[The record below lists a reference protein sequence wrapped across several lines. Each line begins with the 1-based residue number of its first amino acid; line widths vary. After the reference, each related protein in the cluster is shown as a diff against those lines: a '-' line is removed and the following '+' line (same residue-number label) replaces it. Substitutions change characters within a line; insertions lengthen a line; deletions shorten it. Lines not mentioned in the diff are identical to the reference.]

1 MRRSLFRVED
11 VALVVPDI
19 GPAARLVPRL
29 DQHHAAA
36 RRLKA
41 DRERKAAEARARQLA
56 KDEAKQDKRTAKLL
70 DKAEKRLLKE
80 EKKGLK
86 RKQKHEKDLAKAH
99 LKRIEESGITQKKA
113 KQWVSAARVLV
124 PVLLPLAYKA
134 LTSFQQGQVN
144 NRAAGLGLTSQ
155 DLARHSGR
163 GAELKARIDAV
174 RQNVEQSDKLGDGF
188 KGDAR
193 VRLDELEQAVRNA
206 DILVVAVGRPG
217 IVPGEWVKPGAVVI
231 DVGINRIDAPEL
243 GDGRTRL
250 VGDVDFAAVVPHAG
264 AVTPVPGGVGPM
276 TIACLLRN
284 TLVAAHHRAG
294 LPLPAGL

>member
-1 MRRSLFRVED
+1 MGIFEAIRKSR
-11 VALVVPDI
+11 AKT
-19 GPAARLVPRL
+19 
-29 DQHHAAA
+29 
-36 RRLKA
+36 KA
-41 DRERKAAEARARQLA
+41 EVKAAQSHARQLA
-56 KDEAKQDKRTAKLL
+56 KQEAKADERVAKLL

-99 LKRIEESGITQKKA
+99 LKRIQESGITQKKA

-163 GAELKARIDAV
+163 GAELKARIDAARDTV
-174 RQNVEQSDKLGDGF
+174 AHADNIGDGF
-188 KGDAR
+188 KRDAN

-206 DILVVAVGRPG
+206 EHANPEQRRLAYNSIDGDLNKLS
-217 IVPGEWVKPGAVVI
+217 GEVHEKLSQ
-231 DVGINRIDAPEL
+231 R
-243 GDGRTRL
+243 
-250 VGDVDFAAVVPHAG
+250 
-264 AVTPVPGGVGPM
+264 
-276 TIACLLRN
+276 
-284 TLVAAHHRAG
+284 
-294 LPLPAGL
+294 

>member
-1 MRRSLFRVED
+1 MGVFEAIRK
-11 VALVVPDI
+11 
-19 GPAARLVPRL
+19 AR
-29 DQHHAAA
+29 A
-36 RRLKA
+36 RTKA
-41 DRERKAAEARARQLA
+41 EIKAAEARARKMA
-56 KDEAKQDKRTAKLL
+56 KEQAKADQKTAKLL
-70 DKAEKRLLKE
+70 DKAEKRLIKE

-86 RKQKHEKDLAKAH
+86 RKRKHEKQLAEAH
-99 LKRIEESGITQKKA
+99 LKRIEQTGFTQKKA

-134 LTSFQQGQVN
+134 LASFQQGQVN

-206 DILVVAVGRPG
+206 EHA
-217 IVPGEWVKPGAVVI
+217 
-231 DVGINRIDAPEL
+231 NPEQ
-243 GDGRTRL
+243 RRL
-250 VGDVDFAAVVPHAG
+250 
-264 AVTPVPGGVGPM
+264 
-276 TIACLLRN
+276 
-284 TLVAAHHRAG
+284 AHNSVNDDLNQLSAEVHEK
-294 LPLPAGL
+294 LSK

>member
-1 MRRSLFRVED
+1 MEG
-11 VALVVPDI
+11 A
-19 GPAARLVPRL
+19 
-29 DQHHAAA
+29 QA
-36 RRLKA
+36 RRIA
-41 DRERKAAEARARQLA
+41 DQK
-56 KDEAKQDKRTAKLL
+56 TAKLL
-70 DKAEKRLLKE
+70 DKAEKRLIKE

-99 LKRIEESGITQKKA
+99 LKRIQESGVTQKKA

-134 LTSFQQGQVN
+134 LTSFQQSQVN

-174 RQNVEQSDKLGDGF
+174 RQNVEHTDNLGEGF

-206 DILVVAVGRPG
+206 EHANPEQRRLAHNS
-217 IVPGEWVKPGAVVI
+217 I
-231 DVGINRIDAPEL
+231 DEDLNKL
-243 GDGRTRL
+243 
-250 VGDVDFAAVVPHAG
+250 AAEVHAK
-264 AVTPVPGGVGPM
+264 
-276 TIACLLRN
+276 LSK
-284 TLVAAHHRAG
+284 
-294 LPLPAGL
+294 

>member
-1 MRRSLFRVED
+1 MGVFEAIRKSRAKTKAEVK
-11 VALVVPDI
+11 
-19 GPAARLVPRL
+19 AA
-29 DQHHAAA
+29 QTHARHLAKQEA
-36 RRLKA
+36 KA
-41 DRERKAAEARARQLA
+41 DERV
-56 KDEAKQDKRTAKLL
+56 AKLL

-99 LKRIEESGITQKKA
+99 LKRIQESGVTQKKA
-113 KQWVSAARVLV
+113 KQWISAARILV
-124 PVLLPLAYKA
+124 PVLLPLVYKA

-174 RQNVEQSDKLGDGF
+174 RQNINQTDNLGEGF

-206 DILVVAVGRPG
+206 EHANPEQRRLAHNS
-217 IVPGEWVKPGAVVI
+217 I
-231 DVGINRIDAPEL
+231 DEDLNKL
-243 GDGRTRL
+243 
-250 VGDVDFAAVVPHAG
+250 AAQVHAK
-264 AVTPVPGGVGPM
+264 
-276 TIACLLRN
+276 LSK
-284 TLVAAHHRAG
+284 
-294 LPLPAGL
+294 